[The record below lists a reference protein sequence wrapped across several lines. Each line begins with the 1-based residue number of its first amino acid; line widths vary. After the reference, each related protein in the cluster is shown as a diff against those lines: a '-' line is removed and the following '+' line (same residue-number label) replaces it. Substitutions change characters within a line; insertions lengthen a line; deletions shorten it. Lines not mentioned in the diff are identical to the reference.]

1 LATLTALRRASP
13 GRVELE
19 LDGRPWRT
27 VPDDVVVRCGLHA
40 GLALDRARLRAL
52 RMELRRTEALAAAG
66 RALAQAP
73 LSRRRL
79 SEKLQ
84 RRGVTPAAE
93 RAAVG
98 TLTAAGLVDDARLV
112 HARAEAL
119 AARGWGDLAIEA
131 RLERDGFEAKDVT
144 NALAGLPPQGGRAAE
159 LATKLARPRP
169 QAWAAL
175 ARRGFTPDA
184 IEEALGALDVDE
196 TAG

>member
-1 LATLTALRRASP
+1 MATLTALRRASP

-40 GLALDRARLRAL
+40 NLALDRARLRAL
-52 RMELRRTEALAAAG
+52 RTELRRTEALAAAG

-98 TLTAAGLVDDARLV
+98 TLTAAGLVDDTRLV

-144 NALAGLPPQGGRAAE
+144 NAVAGLPPQGGRAAE
-159 LATKLARPRP
+159 LAAKLARPRP

-196 TAG
+196 TTG